1 MLSSPFS
8 AHNPFMHSH
17 YKCKSRL
24 EIAIKLQHLLHR
36 SPPSSILRNL
46 LFKNSNWTLVFVASL
61 CIFQLNITHT
71 PCGTAAARPDSAL
84 LQQNPLKTYSIKL
97 QAGQAA
103 TNRRQIRVVKMQSK
117 WRTANAINCEICC

>member
-1 MLSSPFS
+1 M
-8 AHNPFMHSH
+8 
-17 YKCKSRL
+17 
-24 EIAIKLQHLLHR
+24 
-36 SPPSSILRNL
+36 
-46 LFKNSNWTLVFVASL
+46 FVASL

-71 PCGTAAARPDSAL
+71 PCGTAAAARLGPARPDSAL

-117 WRTANAINCEICC
+117 WRTANAINARYVAE